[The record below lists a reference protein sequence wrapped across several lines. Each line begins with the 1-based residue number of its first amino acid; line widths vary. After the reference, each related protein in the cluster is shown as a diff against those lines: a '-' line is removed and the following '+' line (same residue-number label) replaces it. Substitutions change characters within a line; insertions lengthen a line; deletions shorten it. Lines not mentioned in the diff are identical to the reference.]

1 MVPARP
7 HTTTEFSKHAID
19 PFPPNPAA
27 KPDAR
32 KKAETTPEKSKV
44 LDLLDGGKKPS
55 RRERQRKEAEPV
67 VPVPSALDEKKANA
81 LDLFTDE
88 KKPKVRKTTRTGK
101 EVLGSIS
108 KILDKDD
115 AAMVPA
121 VPVAAAAPVVE
132 AAPEIPEDEIS
143 DDPKLIIIKPPILI
157 PELAARLG
165 LKPFMIMK
173 DLIALGVFPAPNQ
186 PLEPEVAA
194 KVCELHGFH
203 FEREKRDKEKG
214 FHKVEEVIKEPELP
228 VEEPKD
234 LLKNRPPIITIMG
247 HVDHGK
253 TSILD
258 FLRKTKITAGEAG
271 GITQH
276 IGAYQ
281 VIHNEQEITFLD
293 TPGHAIFS
301 DMRARG
307 ADITD
312 IVVLVVAA
320 NDGIM
325 PQTVEAIQH
334 AKKAKKTI
342 IVAINKCDLPS
353 ANVDRVKSQL
363 AENGLQTTDFGGD
376 TEFAAVSAVTGQGM
390 DDLLDLMALQAEV
403 LELQANPKAN
413 ARAAVIEARV
423 VPGRGTTATVI
434 VESGTLKV
442 GTPFICGPYAGK
454 VRSLINDRG
463 VAVKSA
469 HPGMPVEVIGFEE
482 LPNVGDHITEMKTER
497 EAKSLAGERQEAQ
510 RLTRLKPQHRNRM
523 EDLYSMVRDGGGKAQ
538 LKLILKCDVQGSVE
552 AIKKAV
558 LAIVSD
564 KVECS
569 FITAAAGPIT
579 ESDISFADST
589 DAIVLGFNVKVEAKA
604 VKSAKAAEVEIKLY
618 SVVYEL
624 IDQVRE
630 AMLGLLEPLTRETVI
645 GHAEV
650 RQIFKLNRGKVAGS
664 FVTDGRIHRKAHAR
678 VIRGGTPV
686 FDGRMSTLRR
696 FKDEVEEVRTNFECG
711 IRLGEFNE
719 YEEGDIIECYKLEK
733 YAQTL

>member
-1 MVPARP
+1 MP
-7 HTTTEFSKHAID
+7 
-19 PFPPNPAA
+19 
-27 KPDAR
+27 KPSDSSAD
-32 KKAETTPEKSKV
+32 KDKV
-44 LDLLDGGKKPS
+44 LDLLAAVPKPS
-55 RRERQRKEAEPV
+55 RRERQRKELAP
-67 VPVPSALDEKKANA
+67 PPPPGPSKLDLAKSEA
-81 LDLFTDE
+81 LDLFSEE
-88 KKPKVRKTTRTGK
+88 KKPKSRKAGPAPK
-101 EVLGSIS
+101 NPLGTIS
-108 KILDKDD
+108 KLLEREDP
-115 AAMVPA
+115 AMVKAPPP
-121 VPVAAAAPVVE
+121 PVAAAIP
-132 AAPEIPEDEIS
+132 AAATTADDEPEEVS
-143 DDPKLIIIKPPILI
+143 DDPKLIIIKPPILV

-165 LKPFMIMK
+165 LKPFHIMA
-173 DLIALGVFPAPNQ
+173 DLIKIGVFPAPNQ
-186 PLEPEVAA
+186 PLEPDIAA
-194 KVCELHGFH
+194 KICDIHGFT

-214 FHKVEEVIKEPELP
+214 FHKVEEVITEPEAPAKEPE
-228 VEEPKD
+228 D
-234 LLKNRPPIITIMG
+234 LLKDRPPIVTIMG

-258 FLRKTKITAGEAG
+258 YFRKSKITAGEAG

-281 VIHNEQEITFLD
+281 VIHEDQEITFLD

-312 IVVLVVAA
+312 IVVLIVAA

-325 PQTVEAIQH
+325 PQTLEAIQH
-334 AKKAKKTI
+334 SKKANKTI
-342 IVAINKCDLPS
+342 IVAINKCDLPG
-353 ANVDRVKSQL
+353 ANIDRVKSQL
-363 AENGLQTTDFGGD
+363 AEQGLQTTDYGGD
-376 TEFAAVSAVTGQGM
+376 TEFAEVSAVTGQGM
-390 DDLLDLMALQAEV
+390 ENLLELIALQAEV
-403 LELQANPKAN
+403 LELKANPKATT
-413 ARAAVIEARV
+413 RAAVIEARV

-463 VAVKSA
+463 VAIKAA

-482 LPNVGDHITEMKTER
+482 LPNVGDHLTEMKTER
-497 EAKSLAGERQEAQ
+497 EAKALAAERQEQQ

-523 EDLYSMVRDGGGKAQ
+523 EDLFSMVRDGNAKNQ

-558 LAIVSD
+558 LAIESE

-579 ESDISFADST
+579 ESDITYADST
-589 DAIVLGFNVKVEAKA
+589 DAIIIGFNVKVEAKA
-604 VKSAKAAEVEIKLY
+604 VKSAKAAGVDIKLY

-630 AMLGLLEPLTRETVI
+630 AMLGLLEPLNRETVI

-650 RQIFKLNRGKVAGS
+650 RQVFKLSRGRAAGS

-678 VIRGGTPV
+678 VIRGGVPV

-696 FKDEVEEVRTNFECG
+696 FQDEVEEVRTNFECG

-719 YEEGDIIECYKLEK
+719 YQEGDIIECYKLEK
-733 YAQTL
+733 VAQTL

>member
-1 MVPARP
+1 M
-7 HTTTEFSKHAID
+7 
-19 PFPPNPAA
+19 
-27 KPDAR
+27 
-32 KKAETTPEKSKV
+32 PENSNSSPKKSKV
-44 LDLLDGGKKPS
+44 LDLLDTTKKPS
-55 RRERQRKEAEPV
+55 RRERQRKEVVEPEAI
-67 VPVPSALDEKKANA
+67 VPGPSVLDEQKANA
-81 LDLFTDE
+81 LDLFADE
-88 KKPKVRKTTRTGK
+88 KKPKVKKTTRTGK
-101 EVLGSIS
+101 AVLGTIS
-108 KILDKDD
+108 KLLDAEDPVLIE
-115 AAMVPA
+115 AAA
-121 VPVAAAAPVVE
+121 KAAHAASLAAAAATAE
-132 AAPEIPEDEIS
+132 AAALAAAQLAEEDDGLQP
-143 DDPKLIIIKPPILI
+143 DDPKLIVIKPPILI
-157 PELAARLG
+157 PDLAARLG
-165 LKPFMIMK
+165 LKPFNIMA
-173 DLIALGVFPAPNQ
+173 DLIKIGVFPAPNQ
-186 PLEPEVAA
+186 PLEPDIAA
-194 KVCELHGFH
+194 KICEIHGFV
-203 FEREKRDKEKG
+203 FEREKRDKDKG
-214 FHKVEEVIKEPELP
+214 IHKIVEVIKEPEAP
-228 VEEPKD
+228 VAEPVD
-234 LLKNRPPIITIMG
+234 LLKFRPPIITIMG

-253 TSILD
+253 TSLLD
-258 FLRKTKITAGEAG
+258 FLRKTKITSGEAG

-281 VIHNEQEITFLD
+281 VIHRDQEITFLD

-312 IVVLVVAA
+312 IIVLVVAA

-325 PQTVEAIQH
+325 PQTVEAIKH
-334 AKKAKKTI
+334 AKKSKKTV

-363 AENGLQTTDFGGD
+363 AENGLQTTDYGGD
-376 TEFAAVSAVTGQGM
+376 TEFAEVSALTGMGM

-403 LELQANPKAN
+403 LELKANPKGL

-434 VESGTLKV
+434 IESGTLKV

-482 LPNVGDHITEMKTER
+482 LPNVGDHLTEMKTER

-510 RLTRLKPQHRNRM
+510 RLIRLKPQHRNRM

-558 LAIVSD
+558 LAITSD
-564 KVECS
+564 KVESS

-579 ESDISFADST
+579 ESDISYAAST
-589 DAIVLGFNVKVEAKA
+589 DAIILGFNVKVEAKA
-604 VKSAKAAEVEIKLY
+604 VKAAKAANVEVKLY
-618 SVVYEL
+618 SIVYEL

-630 AMLGLLEPLTRETVI
+630 AMLGLLEPLTRESII

-650 RQIFKLNRGKVAGS
+650 RQVFKLNRGRVAGS
-664 FVTDGRIHRKAHAR
+664 FVMDGRIHRKAHAR

>member
-1 MVPARP
+1 M
-7 HTTTEFSKHAID
+7 
-19 PFPPNPAA
+19 
-27 KPDAR
+27 
-32 KKAETTPEKSKV
+32 PEKKDTAPKKEKV
-44 LDLLDGGKKPS
+44 LDLLETPKKPS
-55 RRERQRKEAEPV
+55 RRERQRKEVEV
-67 VPVPSALDEKKANA
+67 VPAGPTALEKKKAAA
-81 LDLFTDE
+81 LDLFAED
-88 KKPKVRKTTRTGK
+88 KKPKVKKTTRTAK
-101 EVLGSIS
+101 AVLGTIS
-108 KILDKDD
+108 KQLDKED
-115 AAMVPA
+115 PA
-121 VPVAAAAPVVE
+121 IIEATAPAPNPVAPPVE
-132 AAPEIPEDEIS
+132 AEKEAANEIAS
-143 DDPKLIIIKPPILI
+143 DDPKLIVIKPPILV
-157 PELAARLG
+157 PDLAARLG
-165 LKPFMIMK
+165 LKPFNIMA
-173 DLIALGVFPAPNQ
+173 DLIKIGVFPAPNQ
-186 PLEPEVAA
+186 PLEPEIAA
-194 KVCELHGFH
+194 KICEIHGFT
-203 FEREKRDKEKG
+203 FEREKRDKDKG
-214 FHKVEEVIKEPELP
+214 IHKEVEVIVEPEAP
-228 VEEPKD
+228 AAEPED

-253 TSILD
+253 TSLLD
-258 FLRKTKITAGEAG
+258 YLRKTKITAGEAG

-281 VIHNEQEITFLD
+281 VIHNDQEITFLD

-325 PQTVEAIQH
+325 PQTLEAIKH
-334 AKKAKKTI
+334 AKKANKTI

-353 ANVDRVKSQL
+353 ANVERVKSQL
-363 AENGLQTTDFGGD
+363 AENGLQTTDYGGD
-376 TEFAAVSAVTGQGM
+376 TEFAEVSALTGMGM
-390 DDLLDLMALQAEV
+390 DDLLDLMILQAEV
-403 LELQANPKAN
+403 LELKANPKGI

-434 VESGTLKV
+434 VESGMLKV

-497 EAKSLAGERQEAQ
+497 EAKALASERQEAQ
-510 RLTRLKPQHRNRM
+510 RLARLKPQHRNRM
-523 EDLYSMVRDGGGKAQ
+523 QDLYSMVRDGGGKAQ

-558 LAIVSD
+558 LAIESD
-564 KVECS
+564 KVDCS

-579 ESDISFADST
+579 ESDVSYASST
-589 DAIVLGFNVKVEAKA
+589 EAIILGFNVKVEAKA
-604 VKSAKAAEVEIKLY
+604 VKSAKAAGAEVKLY

-630 AMLGLLEPLTRETVI
+630 AMLGLLEPLTRESVI

-650 RQIFKLNRGKVAGS
+650 RQIFKLNRGRVAGS
-664 FVTDGRIHRKAHAR
+664 FVTDGRVHRKAHAR
-678 VIRGGTPV
+678 VLRGGIPV

-719 YEEGDIIECYKLEK
+719 YQEGDIIECYKLEK

>member
-1 MVPARP
+1 MPENSDKSP
-7 HTTTEFSKHAID
+7 
-19 PFPPNPAA
+19 
-27 KPDAR
+27 
-32 KKAETTPEKSKV
+32 KKAKV
-44 LDLLDGGKKPS
+44 LDLIEAPPKPS
-55 RRERQRKEAEPV
+55 RRERQRKDAEVIP
-67 VPVPSALDEKKANA
+67 PLPSVLDAKKAAA
-81 LDLFTDE
+81 LDLFAEE
-88 KKPKVRKTTRTGK
+88 KQPKVRKTTRTGK
-101 EVLGSIS
+101 AVLGTIS
-108 KILDKDD
+108 KILDQQDVKKL
-115 AAMVPA
+115 
-121 VPVAAAAPVVE
+121 PVAKKPIAAAGKVVAPVVP
-132 AAPEIPEDEIS
+132 AAPLTSPTDSDVS

-157 PELAARLG
+157 PALAARLG
-165 LKPFMIMK
+165 LKPFNIMA
-173 DLIALGVFPAPNQ
+173 DLIKIGVFPAPNQ
-186 PLEPEVAA
+186 PLEPEIAA
-194 KVCELHGFH
+194 KICEIHGFV
-203 FEREKRDKEKG
+203 FEREKRDKDKG
-214 FHKVEEVIKEPELP
+214 FHKVEEIIKEPEII
-228 VEEPKD
+228 VEEPVD
-234 LLKNRPPIITIMG
+234 LLKYRPPIITIMG

-253 TSILD
+253 TSLLD
-258 FLRKTKITAGEAG
+258 YLRKTKITSSEAG

-281 VIHNEQEITFLD
+281 VIHNDLEITFLD

-325 PQTVEAIQH
+325 PQTIEAIKH
-334 AKKAKKTI
+334 SKKAKKTI

-363 AENGLQTTDFGGD
+363 AEHGLQTTDFGGD
-376 TEFAAVSAVTGQGM
+376 TEFAEVSALTGKGM

-403 LELQANPKAN
+403 LELKANPKST

-423 VPGRGTTATVI
+423 VAGRGTTATVI

-442 GTPFICGPYAGK
+442 GTPFICGPFAGK

-469 HPGMPVEVIGFEE
+469 HPGMPVEVVGFEE
-482 LPNVGDHITEMKTER
+482 LPNVGDHLTEMKTER
-497 EAKSLAGERQEAQ
+497 EAKSLAAERQEAQ
-510 RLTRLKPQHRNRM
+510 RLIRLKPQHRNRM
-523 EDLYSMVRDGGGKAQ
+523 QDLYSMVRDGAGKAQ

-558 LAIVSD
+558 LAITSD
-564 KVECS
+564 KVETS

-579 ESDISFADST
+579 ESDISYALST
-589 DAIVLGFNVKVEAKA
+589 EAIILGFNVKVEAKA
-604 VKSAKAAEVEIKLY
+604 VKSAKAAGVEVKLY
-618 SVVYEL
+618 SIVYEL

-650 RQIFKLNRGKVAGS
+650 RQIFKLNRGRVAGS
-664 FVTDGRIHRKAHAR
+664 FVTDGRVHRKAHAR
-678 VIRGGTPV
+678 VVRDGVPV

-719 YEEGDIIECYKLEK
+719 YQEGDIIECYKLEK

>member
-1 MVPARP
+1 MP
-7 HTTTEFSKHAID
+7 ENSD
-19 PFPPNPAA
+19 SPP
-27 KPDAR
+27 
-32 KKAETTPEKSKV
+32 KKTKV
-44 LDLLDGGKKPS
+44 LDLLETVAKPS
-55 RRERQRKEAEPV
+55 RRERQRKEAEVIP
-67 VPVPSALDEKKANA
+67 PAPSVLDAQKANA
-81 LDLFTDE
+81 LDLFAED
-88 KKPKVRKTTRTGK
+88 KKPKVRKTARTGK
-101 EVLGSIS
+101 AVIGTIS
-108 KILDKDD
+108 KLLDQEDESAVK
-115 AAMVPA
+115 AAEIVA
-121 VPVAAAAPVVE
+121 TLVPVAAAAPHAVAEPVVE
-132 AAPEIPEDEIS
+132 EEIP
-143 DDPKLIIIKPPILI
+143 DDPKLIVIKPPILI
-157 PELAARLG
+157 PALAARLG
-165 LKPFMIMK
+165 LKPFNIMA
-173 DLIALGVFPAPNQ
+173 DLIKIGVFPAPNQ
-186 PLEPEVAA
+186 PLEPEIAA
-194 KVCELHGFH
+194 KICEIHGFV
-203 FEREKRDKEKG
+203 FEREKRDKDKG
-214 FHKVEEVIKEPELP
+214 IHKEVVVIKEPEIV
-228 VEEPKD
+228 VEEPVD
-234 LLKNRPPIITIMG
+234 LLQYRPPIITIMG

-253 TSILD
+253 TSLLD
-258 FLRKTKITAGEAG
+258 YLRKTKITAGEAG

-281 VIHNEQEITFLD
+281 VIHNELEITFLD

-325 PQTVEAIQH
+325 PQTIEAIKH
-334 AKKAKKTI
+334 SKKAKKTI

-363 AENGLQTTDFGGD
+363 AEHGLQTTDFGGD
-376 TEFAAVSAVTGQGM
+376 TEFAEVSALTGKGM

-403 LELQANPKAN
+403 LELKANPKST

-463 VAVKSA
+463 VAVKTA

-482 LPNVGDHITEMKTER
+482 LPNVGDHLTEMKTER

-523 EDLYSMVRDGGGKAQ
+523 EDLYSMVRDGAGKAQ

-558 LAIVSD
+558 LAITSD
-564 KVECS
+564 KVESS

-579 ESDISFADST
+579 ESDISYAAST
-589 DAIVLGFNVKVEAKA
+589 DAVILGFNVKVEAKA
-604 VKSAKAAEVEIKLY
+604 VKSAKAANVDIKLY

-630 AMLGLLEPLTRETVI
+630 AMLGLLEPLTRESVI

-650 RQIFKLNRGKVAGS
+650 RQIFKLNRGRVAGS

>member
-1 MVPARP
+1 MP
-7 HTTTEFSKHAID
+7 ENSD
-19 PFPPNPAA
+19 SPP
-27 KPDAR
+27 
-32 KKAETTPEKSKV
+32 KKTKV
-44 LDLLDGGKKPS
+44 LDLLDPAVKPS
-55 RRERQRKEAEPV
+55 RRERQRKEAEVIP
-67 VPVPSALDEKKANA
+67 PAPSVLDAQKANA
-81 LDLFTDE
+81 LDLFAED
-88 KKPKVRKTTRTGK
+88 KKPKVRKSTRTGK
-101 EVLGSIS
+101 SVIGTIS
-108 KILDKDD
+108 KILDKEDETAIQ
-115 AAMVPA
+115 AAEI
-121 VPVAAAAPVVE
+121 AAAPAPVVE
-132 AAPEIPEDEIS
+132 AVVDIAVEEESP
-143 DDPKLIIIKPPILI
+143 DDPKLIVIKPPILI
-157 PELAARLG
+157 PALAARLG
-165 LKPFMIMK
+165 LKPFNIMA
-173 DLIALGVFPAPNQ
+173 DLIKIGVFPAPNQ
-186 PLEPEVAA
+186 PLEPEIAA
-194 KVCELHGFH
+194 KICEMHGFV
-203 FEREKRDKEKG
+203 FEREKRDKDKG
-214 FHKVEEVIKEPELP
+214 VHKEVVVIKEPELIA
-228 VEEPKD
+228 EEPVD
-234 LLKNRPPIITIMG
+234 LLKYRPPIITIMG

-253 TSILD
+253 TSLLD
-258 FLRKTKITAGEAG
+258 YLRKTKITAGEAG

-281 VIHNEQEITFLD
+281 VIHNELEITFLD

-325 PQTVEAIQH
+325 PQTIEAIKH
-334 AKKAKKTI
+334 AKKARKTI

-376 TEFAAVSAVTGQGM
+376 TEFAEVSALTGKGM

-403 LELQANPKAN
+403 LELKANPKST

-442 GTPFICGPYAGK
+442 GTPFICGPFAGK

-482 LPNVGDHITEMKTER
+482 LPNVGDHLTEMKTER

-510 RLTRLKPQHRNRM
+510 RLVRLKPQHRNRM
-523 EDLYSMVRDGGGKAQ
+523 EDLYSMVRDGAGKAQ

-558 LAIVSD
+558 LAITSD
-564 KVECS
+564 KVESS

-579 ESDISFADST
+579 ESDISYATST
-589 DAIVLGFNVKVEAKA
+589 DAVILGFNVKVEAKA
-604 VKSAKAAEVEIKLY
+604 VKSAKAAGVEVKLY

-650 RQIFKLNRGKVAGS
+650 RQIFKLNRGRVAGS

-678 VIRGGTPV
+678 VVRGGVQV

>member
-1 MVPARP
+1 ML
-7 HTTTEFSKHAID
+7 
-19 PFPPNPAA
+19 
-27 KPDAR
+27 
-32 KKAETTPEKSKV
+32 KKSDSPPEKDKV
-44 LDLLDGGKKPS
+44 LDLLEPTPKPS
-55 RRERQRKEAEPV
+55 RRERQRQEADVV
-67 VPVPSALDEKKANA
+67 VPVPSKLDKAKSDA
-81 LDLFTDE
+81 LDLFSEE
-88 KKPKVRKTTRTGK
+88 KKPKVRKPTVPGKTG
-101 EVLGSIS
+101 LRAIS
-108 KILDKDD
+108 KILDREDPATIKLP
-115 AAMVPA
+115 VPA
-121 VPVAAAAPVVE
+121 VMAPVLPQVPAE
-132 AAPEIPEDEIS
+132 SQEEPAVS
-143 DDPKLIIIKPPILI
+143 DDPKLIVIKPPILI

-165 LKPFMIMK
+165 LKPFNIMA
-173 DLIALGVFPAPNQ
+173 DLIKCGVFPAPNQ
-186 PLEPEVAA
+186 PLEPDIAA
-194 KVCELHGFH
+194 KICEIHGFT
-203 FEREKRDKEKG
+203 FEREKRDKDKG
-214 FHKVEEVIKEPELP
+214 FHKVEEVIKEPEAP
-228 VEEPKD
+228 VKEPEN
-234 LLKNRPPIITIMG
+234 LLKNRPPIVTIMG

-258 FLRKTKITAGEAG
+258 FFRKTKITAGEAG

-281 VIHNEQEITFLD
+281 VIHNDQEITFLD

-312 IVVLVVAA
+312 IVVLIIAA

-325 PQTVEAIQH
+325 PQTLEAIKH
-334 AKKAKKTI
+334 AKKSKKTV
-342 IVAINKCDLPS
+342 IVAINKCDLPA

-363 AENGLQTTDFGGD
+363 AEHGLQTTDFGGD
-376 TEFAAVSAVTGQGM
+376 TEFAEVSAVTGQGM
-390 DDLLDLMALQAEV
+390 EDLLELIALQAEV
-403 LELQANPKAN
+403 LELKANPKATT
-413 ARAAVIEARV
+413 RAAVIEARV

-463 VAVKSA
+463 ATIKSA

-482 LPNVGDHITEMKTER
+482 LPNVGDHLTEMKSER
-497 EAKSLAGERQEAQ
+497 EAKSLANERQEHQ
-510 RLTRLKPQHRNRM
+510 RLVRLKPQHRNRM

-558 LAIVSD
+558 LAIVSE

-579 ESDISFADST
+579 ESDIAYATST
-589 DAIVLGFNVKVEAKA
+589 DAIIMGFNVKVEAKA
-604 VKSAKAAEVEIKLY
+604 VKSAKAAAVEIKLY

-630 AMLGLLEPLTRETVI
+630 AMLGLLEPLSRETVI

-650 RQIFKLNRGKVAGS
+650 RQVFKLSRGRAAGS
-664 FVTDGRIHRKAHAR
+664 FVSDGRIHRKAHAR
-678 VIRGGTPV
+678 VIRGGVPV

-696 FKDEVEEVRTNFECG
+696 FQEEVEEVRTNFECG

-719 YEEGDIIECYKLEK
+719 YQEGDIIECYKLDK
-733 YAQTL
+733 VPQTL

>member
-1 MVPARP
+1 MPKK
-7 HTTTEFSKHAID
+7 SD
-19 PFPPNPAA
+19 SS
-27 KPDAR
+27 PD
-32 KKAETTPEKSKV
+32 EKDKV
-44 LDLLDGGKKPS
+44 LDLIETTRKPS
-55 RRERQRKEAEPV
+55 RRERQRKEAEAATPE
-67 VPVPSALDEKKANA
+67 PSKLEKAKSEA
-81 LDLFTDE
+81 LDLFSDE
-88 KKPKVRKTTRTGK
+88 KKPKVRKTSAQPK
-101 EVLGSIS
+101 SVLGSIS
-108 KILDKDD
+108 KLLEREDP
-115 AAMVPA
+115 AMVKAPVPSP
-121 VPVAAAAPVVE
+121 VPVADVTPVKVGNDD
-132 AAPEIPEDEIS
+132 ASA
-143 DDPKLIIIKPPILI
+143 DPKLIVIKPPIMV

-165 LKPFMIMK
+165 LKPFNIMA
-173 DLIALGVFPAPNQ
+173 DLIKIGVFPAPNQ
-186 PLEPEVAA
+186 PLEPDVAA
-194 KVCELHGFH
+194 KICEIHGFS

-228 VEEPKD
+228 AQEPED
-234 LLKNRPPIITIMG
+234 LLKVRPPIVTIMG

-253 TSILD
+253 TSVLD
-258 FLRKTKITAGEAG
+258 FFRKSKVVSAEAG

-281 VIHNEQEITFLD
+281 VIHNDREITFLD

-312 IVVLVVAA
+312 IVVIVVAA

-325 PQTVEAIQH
+325 PQTLEAINH

-342 IVAINKCDLPS
+342 IVAINKCDLPA

-376 TEFAAVSAVTGQGM
+376 TEFAEVSALTGQGM
-390 DDLLDLMALQAEV
+390 ETLLELIDLQAEV
-403 LELQANPKAN
+403 LELKANPKATT
-413 ARAAVIEARV
+413 RAAVIEARV

-434 VESGTLKV
+434 VESGSLKV
-442 GTPFICGPYAGK
+442 GMPFICGPYSGK

-463 VAVKSA
+463 QAVKSA

-482 LPNVGDHITEMKTER
+482 LPNVGDHLTEMKTER
-497 EAKSLAGERQEAQ
+497 EAKTLAAERQEKE
-510 RLTRLKPQHRNRM
+510 RLARLKPQHRNRM

-552 AIKKAV
+552 AIRKAV
-558 LAIVSD
+558 LAIESE

-579 ESDISFADST
+579 ESDVTYAAST
-589 DAIVLGFNVKVEAKA
+589 DAIILGFNVKVEAKA
-604 VKSAKAAEVEIKLY
+604 VKSAKAADVEIKLY

-630 AMLGLLEPLTRETVI
+630 AMLGLLEPLSRETVI

-650 RQIFKLNRGKVAGS
+650 RQVFKLSRGRAAGS

-678 VIRGGTPV
+678 VIRGGVPV

-696 FKDEVEEVRTNFECG
+696 FQEEVEEVRQNFECG

-719 YEEGDIIECYKLEK
+719 YQEGDIIECYKLEK
-733 YAQTL
+733 VAQTL

>member
-1 MVPARP
+1 MPQNSDSSP
-7 HTTTEFSKHAID
+7 
-19 PFPPNPAA
+19 
-27 KPDAR
+27 
-32 KKAETTPEKSKV
+32 KKDKV
-44 LDLLDGGKKPS
+44 LDLLDTTKKPS
-55 RRERQRKEAEPV
+55 RRERQRKDAEV
-67 VPVPSALDEKKANA
+67 VPPVPSKLDKAKSEA
-81 LDLFTDE
+81 LDLFSEE
-88 KKPKVRKTTRTGK
+88 KKPKVRKTNTPSK
-101 EVLGSIS
+101 AVLGSIS
-108 KILDKDD
+108 KLLEREEPAIIK
-115 AAMVPA
+115 VPEPA
-121 VPVAAAAPVVE
+121 VAASPASPAPSPTPVESEESV
-132 AAPEIPEDEIS
+132 S
-143 DDPKLIIIKPPILI
+143 DDPKLIVIKPPILV

-165 LKPFMIMK
+165 LKPFNIMA
-173 DLIALGVFPAPNQ
+173 DLIKIGVFPAPNQ
-186 PLEPEVAA
+186 PLEPEIAA
-194 KVCELHGFH
+194 KVCEIHGFT
-203 FEREKRDKEKG
+203 FEREKRDKDKG
-214 FHKVEEVIKEPELP
+214 FHKVEEVIKEPEAP
-228 VEEPKD
+228 VQEPDD
-234 LLKNRPPIITIMG
+234 LLKNRPPIVTIMG

-258 FLRKTKITAGEAG
+258 YFRKTKITAGEAG

-281 VIHNEQEITFLD
+281 VIHDDQEITFLD

-325 PQTVEAIQH
+325 PQTIEAIKH
-334 AKKAKKTI
+334 SKKAKKTI
-342 IVAINKCDLPS
+342 IVAINKCDLPA

-363 AENGLQTTDFGGD
+363 AEHGLQTTDFGGD
-376 TEFAAVSAVTGQGM
+376 TEFAEVSAVTGKGM
-390 DDLLDLMALQAEV
+390 DTLLELIALQAEV
-403 LELQANPKAN
+403 LELKANPKATT
-413 ARAAVIEARV
+413 RAAVIEARV

-482 LPNVGDHITEMKTER
+482 LPNVGDHLTEMKTER
-497 EAKSLAGERQEAQ
+497 EAKTLAGERQEQQ
-510 RLTRLKPQHRNRM
+510 RLIRLKPQHRNRM

-558 LAIVSD
+558 LAIESE
-564 KVECS
+564 KVECT

-579 ESDISFADST
+579 ESDIAYASST
-589 DAIVLGFNVKVEAKA
+589 DAIIMGFNVKVEAKA
-604 VKSAKAAEVEIKLY
+604 VKSAKAANVEIKLY

-630 AMLGLLEPLTRETVI
+630 AMLGLLEPLNRETVI

-650 RQIFKLNRGKVAGS
+650 RQVFKLSRGRAAGS

-678 VIRGGTPV
+678 VIRGGIPV

-696 FKDEVEEVRTNFECG
+696 FQEEVEEVRTNFECG

-719 YEEGDIIECYKLEK
+719 YQEGDIIECYKLEK
-733 YAQTL
+733 VPQTL

>member
-1 MVPARP
+1 M
-7 HTTTEFSKHAID
+7 
-19 PFPPNPAA
+19 
-27 KPDAR
+27 
-32 KKAETTPEKSKV
+32 PENSNSSPIKSKV
-44 LDLLDGGKKPS
+44 LDLLDVTKKPS
-55 RRERQRKEAEPV
+55 RRERQRKEVAEPEAIV
-67 VPVPSALDEKKANA
+67 AGPSALDEKKANA
-81 LDLFTDE
+81 LDLFADE
-88 KKPKVRKTTRTGK
+88 KKPKVRKTARTEK
-101 EVLGSIS
+101 AVLGTIS
-108 KILDKDD
+108 KLLDAEDPVLIE
-115 AAMVPA
+115 AAA
-121 VPVAAAAPVVE
+121 QAAREAALAATALAEAEAAAAALAE
-132 AAPEIPEDEIS
+132 AGANADAESDVP
-143 DDPKLIIIKPPILI
+143 DDPKLIVIKPPILI
-157 PELAARLG
+157 PDLAARLG
-165 LKPFMIMK
+165 LKPFNIMA
-173 DLIALGVFPAPNQ
+173 DLIKIGVFPAPNQ
-186 PLEPEVAA
+186 PLEPDIAA
-194 KVCELHGFH
+194 KICEIHGFV
-203 FEREKRDKEKG
+203 FEREKRDKDKG
-214 FHKVEEVIKEPELP
+214 IHKVVEVIKEPEIP
-228 VEEPKD
+228 VSEPVD
-234 LLKNRPPIITIMG
+234 LMKFRPPIITIMG

-253 TSILD
+253 TSLLD
-258 FLRKTKITAGEAG
+258 YLRKTKITSGEAG

-281 VIHNEQEITFLD
+281 VLHGEQEITFLD

-312 IVVLVVAA
+312 IIVLVVAA

-325 PQTVEAIQH
+325 PQTVEAIKH
-334 AKKAKKTI
+334 AKKSKKTV

-363 AENGLQTTDFGGD
+363 AENGLQTTDYGGD
-376 TEFAAVSAVTGQGM
+376 TEFAEVSALTGMGM
-390 DDLLDLMALQAEV
+390 NDLLDLMALQAEV
-403 LELQANPKAN
+403 LELKANPKGL

-434 VESGTLKV
+434 IESGTLKV

-482 LPNVGDHITEMKTER
+482 LPNVGDHLTEMKTER

-510 RLTRLKPQHRNRM
+510 RLIRLKPQHRNRM

-558 LAIVSD
+558 LAITSD
-564 KVECS
+564 KVESS

-579 ESDISFADST
+579 ESDISYAAST
-589 DAIVLGFNVKVEAKA
+589 DAIILGFNVKVEAKA
-604 VKSAKAAEVEIKLY
+604 VKSAKAANVEVKLY
-618 SVVYEL
+618 SIVYEL

-630 AMLGLLEPLTRETVI
+630 AMLGLLEPLTRESII

-650 RQIFKLNRGKVAGS
+650 RQVFKLNRGRVAGS
-664 FVTDGRIHRKAHAR
+664 FVMDGRIHRKAHAR

>member
-1 MVPARP
+1 MPENSDSTP
-7 HTTTEFSKHAID
+7 
-19 PFPPNPAA
+19 
-27 KPDAR
+27 
-32 KKAETTPEKSKV
+32 KKTKV
-44 LDLLDGGKKPS
+44 LDLLDTTKKPS
-55 RRERQRKEAEPV
+55 RRERQRKEAEV
-67 VPVPSALDEKKANA
+67 VPPAPSALDEKKANA
-81 LDLFTDE
+81 LDLFADD
-88 KKPKVRKTTRTGK
+88 KKPKVRKTARTGK
-101 EVLGSIS
+101 AVIGTIS
-108 KILDKDD
+108 KILDKEDESIK
-115 AAMVPA
+115 AAEI
-121 VPVAAAAPVVE
+121 AAAPAPAVVVAPEAVVE
-132 AAPEIPEDEIS
+132 APDEEQVS
-143 DDPKLIIIKPPILI
+143 DDPKLIVIKPPILI
-157 PELAARLG
+157 PDLAARLG
-165 LKPFMIMK
+165 LKPFNIMA
-173 DLIALGVFPAPNQ
+173 DLIKIGVFPAPNQ
-186 PLEPEVAA
+186 PLEPEIAA
-194 KVCELHGFH
+194 KVCEIHGFV
-203 FEREKRDKEKG
+203 FEREKRDKDKG
-214 FHKVEEVIKEPELP
+214 FHKVEEVIKEPEAP
-228 VEEPKD
+228 VQEPED

-253 TSILD
+253 TSLLD

-281 VIHNEQEITFLD
+281 VMHNDQEITFLD

-325 PQTVEAIQH
+325 PQTLEAIKH

-376 TEFAAVSAVTGQGM
+376 TEFAEVSALTGKGM

-403 LELQANPKAN
+403 LELKANPKAT

-463 VAVKSA
+463 LAVKTA

-482 LPNVGDHITEMKTER
+482 LPNVGDHLTEMKTER
-497 EAKSLAGERQEAQ
+497 EAKALASERQEAQ

-558 LAIVSD
+558 LAIESE
-564 KVECS
+564 KVESS

-579 ESDISFADST
+579 ESDISYAAST
-589 DAIVLGFNVKVEAKA
+589 DAIILGFNVKVEAKA
-604 VKSAKAAEVEIKLY
+604 VKSAKAANVDIKLY

-650 RQIFKLNRGKVAGS
+650 RQIFKLNRGRVAGS

>member
-1 MVPARP
+1 M
-7 HTTTEFSKHAID
+7 
-19 PFPPNPAA
+19 
-27 KPDAR
+27 
-32 KKAETTPEKSKV
+32 PEKSDKAPKKEKV
-44 LDLLDGGKKPS
+44 LDLLESNKKPS
-55 RRERQRKEAEPV
+55 RRERQRQETV
-67 VPVPSALDEKKANA
+67 VPEAPGPSELDKKKAAA
-81 LDLFTDE
+81 LDLFAEE
-88 KKPKVRKTTRTGK
+88 KKPKAKKAARSTKAVIGT
-101 EVLGSIS
+101 IS
-108 KILDKDD
+108 KILDEKEK
-115 AAMVPA
+115 PA
-121 VPVAAAAPVVE
+121 VEVLPTATTPVIPASSVSPAVEEKVAASTA
-132 AAPEIPEDEIS
+132 DSDIS
-143 DDPKLIIIKPPILI
+143 DDPKLIVIKPPILV
-157 PELAARLG
+157 PDLAARLG
-165 LKPFMIMK
+165 LKPFNIMA
-173 DLIALGVFPAPNQ
+173 DLIKIGVFPAPNQ
-186 PLEPEVAA
+186 PLEPDIAA
-194 KVCELHGFH
+194 KICEIHGFT
-203 FEREKRDKEKG
+203 FEREKRDKDKG
-214 FHKVEEVIKEPELP
+214 FHKEEEVIIEPEAP
-228 VEEPKD
+228 KAEPEDQLKD
-234 LLKNRPPIITIMG
+234 RPPIITIMG

-253 TSILD
+253 TSLLD
-258 FLRKTKITAGEAG
+258 YLRKTKITAGEAG

-281 VIHNEQEITFLD
+281 VIHNDQEITFLD

-312 IVVLVVAA
+312 IVILVVAA

-325 PQTVEAIQH
+325 PQTLEAITH
-334 AKKAKKTI
+334 AKKANKTI

-376 TEFAAVSAVTGQGM
+376 TEFAEVSALTGKGM

-403 LELQANPKAN
+403 LELKANPRGI
-413 ARAAVIEARV
+413 ARASIIEARI

-482 LPNVGDHITEMKTER
+482 LPNVGDHITEMKSER

-510 RLTRLKPQHRNRM
+510 RIARLKPQHRNRM
-523 EDLYSMVRDGGGKAQ
+523 EDLYSMVREGGGKAQ

-558 LAIVSD
+558 LAIESEKID
-564 KVECS
+564 CT

-579 ESDISFADST
+579 ESDVAFASST
-589 DAIVLGFNVKVEAKA
+589 GASIVGFNVKVEAKA
-604 VKSAKAAEVEIKLY
+604 VKAAKAANVEIKLF
-618 SVVYEL
+618 SIVYEL

-630 AMLGLLEPLTRETVI
+630 AMLGLLEPLTRESVI

-650 RQIFKLNRGKVAGS
+650 RQVFKLSRGRAAGS

-678 VIRGGTPV
+678 VIRGGIPV

-696 FKDEVEEVRTNFECG
+696 FHEEVEEVRTNFECG

-719 YEEGDIIECYKLEK
+719 YQEGDIIECYKLEK

>member
-1 MVPARP
+1 MPQNSDSSP
-7 HTTTEFSKHAID
+7 
-19 PFPPNPAA
+19 
-27 KPDAR
+27 
-32 KKAETTPEKSKV
+32 KKDKV
-44 LDLLDGGKKPS
+44 LDLLDTTKKPS
-55 RRERQRKEAEPV
+55 RRERQRKDAEAAP
-67 VPVPSALDEKKANA
+67 PVPSKLDIAKSEA
-81 LDLFTDE
+81 LDLFSEE
-88 KKPKVRKTTRTGK
+88 KKPKVKKGVAGRN
-101 EVLGSIS
+101 VLGSIS
-108 KILDKDD
+108 KILEREETSAIQ
-115 AAMVPA
+115 AAEPES
-121 VPVAAAAPVVE
+121 AAALAPVIEETVAEATVE
-132 AAPEIPEDEIS
+132 EVPY
-143 DDPKLIIIKPPILI
+143 DPKLIVIKPPILV

-165 LKPFMIMK
+165 LKPFNIMA
-173 DLIALGVFPAPNQ
+173 DLIKIGVFPAPNQ
-186 PLEPEVAA
+186 PLEPDIAA
-194 KVCELHGFH
+194 KICEIHGFT
-203 FEREKRDKEKG
+203 FEREKRDKDKG
-214 FHKVEEVIKEPELP
+214 VHKVVEIIKEPEAP
-228 VEEPKD
+228 VEEPED
-234 LLKNRPPIITIMG
+234 LLKYRPPIVTIMG

-258 FLRKTKITAGEAG
+258 FFRKTKITSGEAG

-281 VIHNEQEITFLD
+281 VIHEGQEITFLD

-312 IVVLVVAA
+312 IIVLVVAA

-325 PQTVEAIQH
+325 PQTLEAIKH
-334 AKKAKKTI
+334 AKKARKTI

-363 AENGLQTTDFGGD
+363 SEHGLQTTDFGGD
-376 TEFAAVSAVTGQGM
+376 TEFAEVSAVTGKGM
-390 DDLLDLMALQAEV
+390 DNLLELIALQAEV
-403 LELQANPKAN
+403 LELKANPKATT
-413 ARAAVIEARV
+413 RAAVIEARV

-482 LPNVGDHITEMKTER
+482 LPNVGDHLTEMKTER
-497 EAKSLAGERQEAQ
+497 EAKTLASERQEKQ
-510 RLTRLKPQHRNRM
+510 RLIRLKPQHRNRM

-558 LAIVSD
+558 LAIQSE
-564 KVECS
+564 KVESS

-579 ESDISFADST
+579 ESDIAYASST
-589 DAIVLGFNVKVEAKA
+589 DAIIMGFNVKVEAKA
-604 VKSAKAAEVEIKLY
+604 VKSAKAAGVEIKLY

-630 AMLGLLEPLTRETVI
+630 AMLGLLEPLNRESVI

-650 RQIFKLNRGKVAGS
+650 RQVFKLSRGRAAGS

-678 VIRGGTPV
+678 VIRGGIPV

-696 FKDEVEEVRTNFECG
+696 FQEEVEEVRTNFECG

-719 YEEGDIIECYKLEK
+719 YQEGDIIECYKLEK
-733 YAQTL
+733 VPQTL

>member
-1 MVPARP
+1 MPENSESSP
-7 HTTTEFSKHAID
+7 
-19 PFPPNPAA
+19 
-27 KPDAR
+27 
-32 KKAETTPEKSKV
+32 KKTKV
-44 LDLLDGGKKPS
+44 LDLLEAPKKPS
-55 RRERQRKEAEPV
+55 RRERQRKEAEV
-67 VPVPSALDEKKANA
+67 VPPAPSVLDAQKANA
-81 LDLFTDE
+81 LDLFAEE
-88 KKPKVRKTTRTGK
+88 KKPKVRKSTRTGK
-101 EVLGSIS
+101 AVLGTIS
-108 KILDKDD
+108 KILD
-115 AAMVPA
+115 AEEPA
-121 VPVAAAAPVVE
+121 VITEEKVIASPAPVAVEVVANNATE
-132 AAPEIPEDEIS
+132 EVS
-143 DDPKLIIIKPPILI
+143 DDPKLIVIKPPILI
-157 PELAARLG
+157 PALAARLG
-165 LKPFMIMK
+165 LKPFNIMA
-173 DLIALGVFPAPNQ
+173 DLIKIGVFPAPNQ
-186 PLEPEVAA
+186 PLEPEIAA
-194 KVCELHGFH
+194 KICEIHGFV
-203 FEREKRDKEKG
+203 FEREKRDKDKG
-214 FHKVEEVIKEPELP
+214 VHKEVVVIKEPEIVVAEP
-228 VEEPKD
+228 VD
-234 LLKNRPPIITIMG
+234 LLKYRPPIVTIMG

-258 FLRKTKITAGEAG
+258 FFRKSKVTAGEAG

-281 VIHNEQEITFLD
+281 VIHNDQEITFLD

-312 IVVLVVAA
+312 IVIIVVAA

-325 PQTVEAIQH
+325 PQTLEAIKH

-376 TEFAAVSAVTGQGM
+376 TEFAEVSALNGKGM
-390 DDLLDLMALQAEV
+390 ETLLELVALQAEV
-403 LELQANPKAN
+403 LELKANPKAT

-434 VESGTLKV
+434 VESGTLKI

-463 VAVKSA
+463 VAIKSA

-482 LPNVGDHITEMKTER
+482 LPNVGDHLTEMKTER
-497 EAKSLAGERQEAQ
+497 EAKALASERQEAQ
-510 RLTRLKPQHRNRM
+510 RLIRLKPQHRNRM

-558 LAIVSD
+558 LAIHSE
-564 KVECS
+564 KVESS

-579 ESDISFADST
+579 ESDISYAAST
-589 DAIVLGFNVKVEAKA
+589 DAIILGFNVKVEAKA
-604 VKSAKAAEVEIKLY
+604 VKSAKAAGVEVKLY

-650 RQIFKLNRGKVAGS
+650 RQIFKLNRGRVAGS

-678 VIRGGTPV
+678 VIRGGIPV

-719 YEEGDIIECYKLEK
+719 YEEGDVIECYKLDK
-733 YAQTL
+733 VPQTL

>member
-1 MVPARP
+1 MPQNSDSSP
-7 HTTTEFSKHAID
+7 
-19 PFPPNPAA
+19 
-27 KPDAR
+27 
-32 KKAETTPEKSKV
+32 KKDKV
-44 LDLLDGGKKPS
+44 LDLLDTTQKPS
-55 RRERQRKEAEPV
+55 RRERQRKEVEV
-67 VPVPSALDEKKANA
+67 VAPPAPSKLDKAKSEA
-81 LDLFTDE
+81 LDLFSEE
-88 KKPKVRKTTRTGK
+88 KKPKVRKAAAPGK
-101 EVLGSIS
+101 NVLGSIS
-108 KILDKDD
+108 KILDREDPS
-115 AAMVPA
+115 MVKQPA
-121 VPVAAAAPVVE
+121 SPPPTAAPVAP
-132 AAPEIPEDEIS
+132 AAETAEITSEEPP
-143 DDPKLIIIKPPILI
+143 DDPKLIVIKPPILV

-165 LKPFMIMK
+165 LKPFNIMA
-173 DLIALGVFPAPNQ
+173 DLIKCGVFPAPNQ
-186 PLEPEVAA
+186 PLEPEIAA
-194 KVCELHGFH
+194 KICEIHGFT
-203 FEREKRDKEKG
+203 FEREKRDKDKG
-214 FHKVEEVIKEPELP
+214 FHKVEEVIKEPEAP
-228 VEEPKD
+228 VEEPED
-234 LLKNRPPIITIMG
+234 LLKNRPPIVTIMG

-258 FLRKTKITAGEAG
+258 FFRKTKITAGEAG

-281 VIHNEQEITFLD
+281 VIHDDQEITFLD

-312 IVVLVVAA
+312 IIVLVVAA

-325 PQTVEAIQH
+325 PQTIEAIKH
-334 AKKAKKTI
+334 AKKSRKTT

-363 AENGLQTTDFGGD
+363 AEHGLQTTDFGGD
-376 TEFAAVSAVTGQGM
+376 TEFAEVSAVTGKGM
-390 DDLLDLMALQAEV
+390 ETLLELIALQAEV
-403 LELQANPKAN
+403 LELKANPKATT
-413 ARAAVIEARV
+413 RAAVIEARV

-442 GTPFICGPYAGK
+442 GTPFICGPFAGK

-469 HPGMPVEVIGFEE
+469 HPGMPVEVVGFEE
-482 LPNVGDHITEMKTER
+482 LPNVGDHLTEMKSER
-497 EAKSLAGERQEAQ
+497 EAKALAEERQEQQ
-510 RLTRLKPQHRNRM
+510 RLVRLKPQHRNRM

-558 LAIVSD
+558 LAIQSE

-579 ESDISFADST
+579 ESDIAYAAST
-589 DAIVLGFNVKVEAKA
+589 DAIIMGFNVKVEAKA

-650 RQIFKLNRGKVAGS
+650 RQIFKLNRGRVAGS
-664 FVTDGRIHRKAHAR
+664 FVTDGRVHRKAHAR
-678 VIRGGTPV
+678 VIRGGIPV

-719 YEEGDIIECYKLEK
+719 YVEGDIIECYKLDK
-733 YAQTL
+733 VPQTL

>member
-1 MVPARP
+1 MP
-7 HTTTEFSKHAID
+7 ENSD
-19 PFPPNPAA
+19 SSPN
-27 KPDAR
+27 KN
-32 KKAETTPEKSKV
+32 KV
-44 LDLLDGGKKPS
+44 LDLLDEAKKPS
-55 RRERQRKEAEPV
+55 RRERQRKEAEVIP
-67 VPVPSALDEKKANA
+67 PAPSVLDAQKANA
-81 LDLFTDE
+81 LDLFAED
-88 KKPKVRKTTRTGK
+88 KKPKVRKSVRTGK
-101 EVLGSIS
+101 AVLGTIS
-108 KILDKDD
+108 KILD
-115 AAMVPA
+115 
-121 VPVAAAAPVVE
+121 
-132 AAPEIPEDEIS
+132 PEIPAPAPEPKVAEKPAVVPVIGNESEIVDSDLAS
-143 DDPKLIIIKPPILI
+143 DDPKLIVIKPPILI
-157 PELAARLG
+157 PDLAARLG
-165 LKPFMIMK
+165 LKPFNIMA
-173 DLIALGVFPAPNQ
+173 DLIKIGVFPAPNQ
-186 PLEPEVAA
+186 PLEPEIAA
-194 KVCELHGFH
+194 KVCEIHGFV

-214 FHKVEEVIKEPELP
+214 FHKVEEVIKEPEL
-228 VEEPKD
+228 VIEEPED
-234 LLKNRPPIITIMG
+234 LLKYRPPIITIMG

-325 PQTVEAIQH
+325 PQTIEAIKH
-334 AKKAKKTI
+334 AKKARKTI

-363 AENGLQTTDFGGD
+363 AEQGLQTTDFGGD
-376 TEFAAVSAVTGQGM
+376 TEFAEVSALTGAGM

-403 LELQANPKAN
+403 LELKANPKAT

-463 VAVKSA
+463 VAIKSA

-482 LPNVGDHITEMKTER
+482 LPNVGDHLTEMKSER

-510 RLTRLKPQHRNRM
+510 RLVRLKPQHRNRM

-558 LAIVSD
+558 LAIESE
-564 KVECS
+564 KVDCS

-579 ESDISFADST
+579 ESDISYAAST
-589 DAIVLGFNVKVEAKA
+589 DAIILGFNVKVEAKA
-604 VKSAKAAEVEIKLY
+604 VKSAKAASVEVKLY

-630 AMLGLLEPLTRETVI
+630 AMLGLLEPLTRESVI

-650 RQIFKLNRGKVAGS
+650 RQVFKLSRGRAAGS

-678 VIRGGTPV
+678 VVRGGIPV

-696 FKDEVEEVRTNFECG
+696 FHEEVEEVRTNFECG

-719 YEEGDIIECYKLEK
+719 YQEGDIIECYKLEK

>member
-1 MVPARP
+1 
-7 HTTTEFSKHAID
+7 
-19 PFPPNPAA
+19 
-27 KPDAR
+27 
-32 KKAETTPEKSKV
+32 
-44 LDLLDGGKKPS
+44 
-55 RRERQRKEAEPV
+55 
-67 VPVPSALDEKKANA
+67 
-81 LDLFTDE
+81 
-88 KKPKVRKTTRTGK
+88 
-101 EVLGSIS
+101 
-108 KILDKDD
+108 
-115 AAMVPA
+115 
-121 VPVAAAAPVVE
+121 
-132 AAPEIPEDEIS
+132 
-143 DDPKLIIIKPPILI
+143 LIK
-157 PELAARLG
+157 
-165 LKPFMIMK
+165 
-173 DLIALGVFPAPNQ
+173 LGVFPAPNQ
-186 PLEPEVAA
+186 PLEPEIAA
-194 KVCELHGFH
+194 KVCEIHGFT
-203 FEREKRDKEKG
+203 FEREKRDKDKG
-214 FHKVEEVIKEPELP
+214 FHKVESVIKEPEAP
-228 VEEPKD
+228 VKEPEN
-234 LLKNRPPIITIMG
+234 LLTTRPPIVTIMG

-258 FLRKTKITAGEAG
+258 FFRKSKVTAGEAG

-281 VIHNEQEITFLD
+281 VMHGDQEITFLD

-325 PQTVEAIQH
+325 PQTIEAIKH

-363 AENGLQTTDFGGD
+363 AEHGLQTTDFGGD
-376 TEFAAVSAVTGQGM
+376 TEFAEVSAVTGQGM
-390 DDLLDLMALQAEV
+390 ETLLELIALQAEV
-403 LELQANPKAN
+403 LELKANPKATT
-413 ARAAVIEARV
+413 RASVIEARV

-442 GTPFICGPYAGK
+442 GTPFICGPFAGK

-463 VAVKSA
+463 VAIKSA

-482 LPNVGDHITEMKTER
+482 LPNVGDHLTQMKTER
-497 EAKSLAGERQEAQ
+497 EAKTLATERQEKQ

-523 EDLYSMVRDGGGKAQ
+523 QDLYSMVRDGAGKAQ

-558 LAIVSD
+558 LAIESE
-564 KVECS
+564 KVDCS

-579 ESDISFADST
+579 ESDIAYAAST
-589 DAIVLGFNVKVEAKA
+589 DAIILGFNVKVEAKA
-604 VKSAKAAEVEIKLY
+604 VKSAKAANVEIKLY

-630 AMLGLLEPLTRETVI
+630 AMLGLLEPLTRESVI

-650 RQIFKLNRGKVAGS
+650 RQIFKLNRGRVAGS
-664 FVTDGRIHRKAHAR
+664 FVTDGRVHRKAHAR
-678 VIRGGTPV
+678 VIRGGIPV

-719 YEEGDIIECYKLEK
+719 YQEGDIIECYKLEK
-733 YAQTL
+733 VPQTL

>member
-1 MVPARP
+1 MPENSESSP
-7 HTTTEFSKHAID
+7 
-19 PFPPNPAA
+19 
-27 KPDAR
+27 
-32 KKAETTPEKSKV
+32 KKTKV
-44 LDLLDGGKKPS
+44 LDLLEAPKKPS
-55 RRERQRKEAEPV
+55 RRERQRKEAEV
-67 VPVPSALDEKKANA
+67 VPPAPSVLDAQKANA
-81 LDLFTDE
+81 LDLFAEE
-88 KKPKVRKTTRTGK
+88 KKPKVRKSTRTGK
-101 EVLGSIS
+101 AVLGTIS
-108 KILDKDD
+108 KILD
-115 AAMVPA
+115 AEEPA
-121 VPVAAAAPVVE
+121 VITEEKVIASPAPVAVEVVANNATE
-132 AAPEIPEDEIS
+132 EVS
-143 DDPKLIIIKPPILI
+143 DDPKLIVIKPPILI
-157 PELAARLG
+157 PALAARLG
-165 LKPFMIMK
+165 LKPFNIMA
-173 DLIALGVFPAPNQ
+173 DLIKIGVFPAPNQ
-186 PLEPEVAA
+186 PLEPEIAA
-194 KVCELHGFH
+194 KICEIHGFV
-203 FEREKRDKEKG
+203 FEREKRDKDKG
-214 FHKVEEVIKEPELP
+214 VHKEVVVIKEPEIVVAEP
-228 VEEPKD
+228 VD
-234 LLKNRPPIITIMG
+234 LLKYRPPIVTIMG

-258 FLRKTKITAGEAG
+258 FFRKSKVTAGEAG

-281 VIHNEQEITFLD
+281 VIHNDQEITFLD

-312 IVVLVVAA
+312 IVIIVVAA

-325 PQTVEAIQH
+325 PQTLEAIKH

-376 TEFAAVSAVTGQGM
+376 TEFAEVSALNGKGM
-390 DDLLDLMALQAEV
+390 ETLLELVALQAEV
-403 LELQANPKAN
+403 LELKANPKAT

-434 VESGTLKV
+434 VESGTLKI

-463 VAVKSA
+463 VAIKSA

-482 LPNVGDHITEMKTER
+482 LPNVGDHLTEMKTER
-497 EAKSLAGERQEAQ
+497 EAKTLATERQEAQ
-510 RLTRLKPQHRNRM
+510 RLIRLKPQHRNRM

-558 LAIVSD
+558 LAIESD
-564 KVECS
+564 KVESS

-579 ESDISFADST
+579 ESDVSYATST
-589 DAIVLGFNVKVEAKA
+589 DAIILGFNVKVEAKA
-604 VKSAKAAEVEIKLY
+604 VKSAKAAGAEVKLY

-650 RQIFKLNRGKVAGS
+650 RQIFKLNRGRVAGS

-678 VIRGGTPV
+678 VIRGGIPV

-719 YEEGDIIECYKLEK
+719 YQEGDIIECYKLEK

>member
-1 MVPARP
+1 MPKN
-7 HTTTEFSKHAID
+7 SD
-19 PFPPNPAA
+19 SS
-27 KPDAR
+27 
-32 KKAETTPEKSKV
+32 PEQDKV
-44 LDLLDGGKKPS
+44 LDLLDTTRKPS
-55 RRERQRKEAEPV
+55 RRERQRKEAESEVTP
-67 VPVPSALDEKKANA
+67 PAPSKLDKAKSEA
-81 LDLFTDE
+81 LDLFSEE
-88 KKPKVRKTTRTGK
+88 KKPKVRKAGAPAK
-101 EVLGSIS
+101 DVLGSIS
-108 KILDKDD
+108 KILDRDD
-115 AAMVPA
+115 PAMVKAPA
-121 VPVAAAAPVVE
+121 PAAAPPSAVE
-132 AAPEIPEDEIS
+132 SPDES
-143 DDPKLIIIKPPILI
+143 TGDDASADPKLIVIKPPIMI

-165 LKPFMIMK
+165 VKPFKITA
-173 DLIALGVFPAPNQ
+173 DLIKIGVFPGANQ
-186 PLEPEVAA
+186 PLEPDVAA
-194 KVCELHGFH
+194 KICEIHGFV

-214 FHKVEEVIKEPELP
+214 FHKVEEVIKEPELTA
-228 VEEPKD
+228 EEPDD
-234 LLKNRPPIITIMG
+234 LLTFRPPIVTIMG

-258 FLRKTKITAGEAG
+258 FFRKSKVVSGEAG

-281 VIHNEQEITFLD
+281 VIHNDQEITFLD

-312 IVVLVVAA
+312 IVIIVVAA

-325 PQTVEAIQH
+325 PQTIEAINH
-334 AKKAKKTI
+334 AKKAGKTI

-376 TEFAAVSAVTGQGM
+376 TEFAAVSAITGQGM
-390 DDLLDLMALQAEV
+390 EDLLELIALQAEV
-403 LELQANPKAN
+403 LELKANPKATT
-413 ARAAVIEARV
+413 RAAVIEARV

-434 VESGTLKV
+434 VESGTLKT
-442 GTPFICGPYAGK
+442 GMAFICGPFSGK
-454 VRSLINDRG
+454 VRSLVNDRG
-463 VAVKSA
+463 QTVKSA

-482 LPNVGDHITEMKTER
+482 LPNVGDHLTEMKTER
-497 EAKSLAGERQEAQ
+497 EAKTLAGERQEAL
-510 RLTRLKPQHRNRM
+510 RLERLKPQHRNRLQ
-523 EDLYSMVRDGGGKAQ
+523 DLYSMVRDGGGKAQ

-552 AIKKAV
+552 AIRKAV
-558 LAIVSD
+558 LAIESE
-564 KVECS
+564 KVESS

-579 ESDISFADST
+579 ESDISYAAST
-589 DAIVLGFNVKVEAKA
+589 DAIILGFNVKVEAKA
-604 VKSAKAAEVEIKLY
+604 VKSAKAANVEIKLY

-630 AMLGLLEPLTRETVI
+630 AMLGLLEPLSRENVI

-650 RQIFKLNRGKVAGS
+650 RQVFKLSRGRAAGS

-678 VIRGGTPV
+678 VIRSGIPV

-696 FKDEVEEVRTNFECG
+696 FQEEVEEVRQNFECG

-719 YEEGDIIECYKLEK
+719 YQEGDIIECYKLEK
-733 YAQTL
+733 VAQTL

>member
-1 MVPARP
+1 M
-7 HTTTEFSKHAID
+7 
-19 PFPPNPAA
+19 
-27 KPDAR
+27 
-32 KKAETTPEKSKV
+32 PENSDSSPKDSKV
-44 LDLLDGGKKPS
+44 LDLLDTTTKPS
-55 RRERQRKEAEPV
+55 RRERQRKDAEVAP
-67 VPVPSALDEKKANA
+67 PAPSVLDAQKANA
-81 LDLFTDE
+81 LDLFADD
-88 KKPKVRKTTRTGK
+88 KKPKVRKTARTGK
-101 EVLGSIS
+101 SVIGTIS
-108 KILDKDD
+108 KILDQEE
-115 AAMVPA
+115 ASANPSPEIIVPE
-121 VPVAAAAPVVE
+121 PVAAVVTAVE
-132 AAPEIPEDEIS
+132 AEEIPS
-143 DDPKLIIIKPPILI
+143 DDPKLIVIKPPILI
-157 PELAARLG
+157 PALAARLG
-165 LKPFMIMK
+165 LKPFNIMA
-173 DLIALGVFPAPNQ
+173 DLIKIGVFPAPNQ
-186 PLEPEVAA
+186 PLEPEIAA
-194 KVCELHGFH
+194 KICEIHGFI
-203 FEREKRDKEKG
+203 FEREKRDKDKG
-214 FHKVEEVIKEPELP
+214 VHKVEVIIKEPEAP
-228 VEEPKD
+228 VAEPVD
-234 LLKNRPPIITIMG
+234 LLKYRPPIITIMG

-253 TSILD
+253 TSLLD
-258 FLRKTKITAGEAG
+258 YLRKTKITAGEAG

-281 VIHNEQEITFLD
+281 VLHNDLEITFLD

-325 PQTVEAIQH
+325 PQTLEAIKH
-334 AKKAKKTI
+334 AKKARKTI

-376 TEFAAVSAVTGQGM
+376 TEFAEVSAITGKGM
-390 DDLLDLMALQAEV
+390 DDLLDLMVLQAEV
-403 LELQANPKAN
+403 LELKANPKST

-442 GTPFICGPYAGK
+442 GTPFICGPFAGK

-482 LPNVGDHITEMKTER
+482 LPNVGDHLTEMKTER
-497 EAKSLAGERQEAQ
+497 EAKALATDRQEAQ
-510 RLTRLKPQHRNRM
+510 RLVRLKPQHRNRM

-552 AIKKAV
+552 AIRKAV
-558 LAIVSD
+558 LAITSD

-579 ESDISFADST
+579 ESDISFAAST
-589 DAIVLGFNVKVEAKA
+589 EAVILGFNVKVEAKA
-604 VKSAKAAEVEIKLY
+604 VKSAKAADVDLKLY

-650 RQIFKLNRGKVAGS
+650 RQIFKLNRGRVAGS

-678 VIRGGTPV
+678 VVRGGIQV

>member
-1 MVPARP
+1 MPENSDSSP
-7 HTTTEFSKHAID
+7 
-19 PFPPNPAA
+19 
-27 KPDAR
+27 
-32 KKAETTPEKSKV
+32 KKTKV
-44 LDLLDGGKKPS
+44 LDLLEATKKPS
-55 RRERQRKEAEPV
+55 RRERQRKEAEV
-67 VPVPSALDEKKANA
+67 VPPAPSVLDAQKANA
-81 LDLFTDE
+81 LDLFAEE
-88 KKPKVRKTTRTGK
+88 KKPKVRKSTRTGK
-101 EVLGSIS
+101 AVLGTIS
-108 KILDKDD
+108 KILDAEEPTVAKEAEVV
-115 AAMVPA
+115 AAPA
-121 VPVAAAAPVVE
+121 PVAVE
-132 AAPEIPEDEIS
+132 AVAHSTAEEVS
-143 DDPKLIIIKPPILI
+143 DDPKLIVIKPPILV
-157 PELAARLG
+157 PALAARLG
-165 LKPFMIMK
+165 LKPFNIMA
-173 DLIALGVFPAPNQ
+173 DLIKIGVFPAPNQ
-186 PLEPEVAA
+186 PLEPEIAA
-194 KVCELHGFH
+194 KICEIHGFV
-203 FEREKRDKEKG
+203 FEREKRDKDKG
-214 FHKVEEVIKEPELP
+214 VHKEVVVIKEPEIV
-228 VEEPKD
+228 VEEPVD
-234 LLKNRPPIITIMG
+234 LLKYRPPIVTIMG

-258 FLRKTKITAGEAG
+258 FFRKSKVVSGEAG

-281 VIHNEQEITFLD
+281 VIHNDQEITFLD

-325 PQTVEAIQH
+325 PQTIEAIKH

-376 TEFAAVSAVTGQGM
+376 TEFAEVSAVTGKGM
-390 DDLLDLMALQAEV
+390 ETLLELIALQAEV
-403 LELQANPKAN
+403 LELKANPKAT

-463 VAVKSA
+463 VAIKSA

-482 LPNVGDHITEMKTER
+482 LPNVGDHLTEMKTER
-497 EAKSLAGERQEAQ
+497 EAKALANERQEAQ
-510 RLTRLKPQHRNRM
+510 RLVRLKPQHRNRM

-552 AIKKAV
+552 AIRKAV
-558 LAIVSD
+558 LDIKSD
-564 KVECS
+564 KVETS

-579 ESDISFADST
+579 ESDISYAAST
-589 DAIVLGFNVKVEAKA
+589 DAIILGFNVKVEAKA
-604 VKSAKAAEVEIKLY
+604 VKSAKAANVDIKLY

-650 RQIFKLNRGKVAGS
+650 RQIFKLNRGRVAGS

-678 VIRGGTPV
+678 VIRGGIPV

-719 YEEGDIIECYKLEK
+719 YQEGDIIECYKLEK